1 MIDAIRDTPPTRN
14 LLRGNAAD
22 QIFGDLRDAIVSG
35 QLVRGARLP
44 TEKQLAEQYG
54 VSGPTIREAVRGLT
68 TARLI
73 EVRHG
78 SGAYVTAEADQLL
91 AVSLNAMIQM
101 ERVGVPELLGVLG
114 ALHAYAAERSALKA
128 SDEDIA
134 RMQDALAA
142 METASTARAIPD
154 ALIEFLG
161 VLANASD
168 NALLAVLCRF
178 LTKVQVD
185 LTTELSGGTLAGWRK
200 TALPMTPLR
209 QKLVDAIRARNP
221 KDARAAAQ
229 AYHLK
234 SIEVIGALPRAKAA
248 PLSDPSHY
256 KILASLLQ
264 RSAM

>member
-1 MIDAIRDTPPTRN
+1 MKNI
-14 LLRGNAAD
+14 LRGNAAD

-35 QLVRGARLP
+35 HLARGARLP

-68 TARLI
+68 TARLV

-91 AVSLNAMIQM
+91 AVSLNAMLQM
-101 ERVGVPELLGVLG
+101 ERVGVPDLLGVLC
-114 ALHAYAAERSALKA
+114 ALHAYAAERAATHATEK
-128 SDEDIA
+128 DIA
-134 RMQDALAA
+134 RMQDALVAI
-142 METASTARAIPD
+142 ENASTSAAIPD

-161 VLANASD
+161 LLSNSSD
-168 NALLAVLCRF
+168 NPLLAVLCRF

-200 TALPMTPLR
+200 TARPMAQQR
-209 QKLVDAIRARNP
+209 QNLVDAIRSRDP
-221 KDARAAAQ
+221 RTARAAAE
-229 AYHLK
+229 AYHQRT
-234 SIEVIGALPRAKAA
+234 IEVIGALPRPKSS
-248 PLSDPSHY
+248 PLSDSSLH

-264 RSAM
+264 RSTL